1 MMDAKQ
7 VLKLAVDAW
16 NRHDVEG
23 FVALASPDVQIVA
36 SGGVDLRG
44 LEGMRQYY
52 WLWRTACPDNALT
65 YHNIVGDGD
74 RAMGEATF
82 TGTHD
87 GPLHHPAGNVPATGR
102 RLNGDFVA
110 AYRTAGGKVTS
121 LRVYL
126 DTLEL
131 MTQLGL
137 VAEPAKS

>member
-1 MMDAKQ
+1 MNDAKRVVEQ
-7 VLKLAVDAW
+7 AINAW
-16 NRHDVEG
+16 NDRDAEG

-65 YHNIVGDGD
+65 YHSIVGDGD

-87 GPLHHPAGNVPATGR
+87 GPLHHPAGDVPATGR
-102 RLNGDFVA
+102 RLNADFVA
-110 AYRTAGGKVTS
+110 AYRTAGGKVKS
-121 LRVYL
+121 IRVYF
-126 DTLEL
+126 DTLDL

-137 VAEPAKS
+137 AGEPAKT

>member
-1 MMDAKQ
+1 MMGAKQ
-7 VLKLAVDAW
+7 VLKQAVDAW
-16 NRHDVEG
+16 NRRDVEG
-23 FVALASPDVQIVA
+23 FVALATADVQIVA

-82 TGTHD
+82 TGKHD
-87 GPLHHPAGNVPATGR
+87 GPLHHPAGDIPANGR
-102 RLNGDFVA
+102 RVNAAFVA
-110 AYRTAGGKVTS
+110 AYRTAGDKLTS
-121 LRVYL
+121 IRVYFDVL
-126 DTLEL
+126 DM

-137 VAEPAKS
+137 APKPAPR